1 MTCLQHGPYGARS
14 HSLSYRQKPPPIL
27 LEVVLSLGK
36 NIKLRRVEL
45 GMPAK
50 ELAERVGV
58 SPSYIS
64 KIESDTLSPSL
75 ELLSKLVKELDVSY
89 GELLMGP
96 SPTARTDPS
105 SDYVAVVRAEDR
117 MTVRIPARDVIYE
130 ILTPDLQG
138 DYEFVLIHQE
148 PHEGGEEFF
157 AHEEGRESVLVLE
170 GTLRVDVR
178 ETTYQ
183 LGVGDCLTL
192 DATLPHRYLNEADER
207 ATWIFIACPP
217 SL

>member
-1 MTCLQHGPYGARS
+1 
-14 HSLSYRQKPPPIL
+14 
-27 LEVVLSLGK
+27 
-36 NIKLRRVEL
+36 
-45 GMPAK
+45 
-50 ELAERVGV
+50 
-58 SPSYIS
+58 
-64 KIESDTLSPSL
+64 
-75 ELLSKLVKELDVSY
+75 VSY

-96 SPTARTDPS
+96 SPTARADPS

-138 DYEFVLIHQE
+138 DYEFVLVNQE

-170 GTLRVDVR
+170 GTLRVDIS
-178 ETTYQ
+178 ETTYK
-183 LGVGDCLTL
+183 LEAGDCLTL

>member
-1 MTCLQHGPYGARS
+1 
-14 HSLSYRQKPPPIL
+14 
-27 LEVVLSLGK
+27 LSLGT
-36 NIKLRRVEL
+36 NIKLRRVQI

-64 KIESDTLSPSL
+64 KIESDVLSPSL
-75 ELLSKLVKELDVSY
+75 ELLSRLVKELDVSY

-96 SPTARTDPS
+96 RTGARADPS
-105 SDYVAVVRAEDR
+105 SGYVAVVRTEDR
-117 MTVRIPARDVIYE
+117 MTVRIPARDAIYA

-138 DYEFVLIHQE
+138 DYEFVLIEQG

-157 AHEEGRESVLVLE
+157 AHEKGRESILVLE

-178 ETTYQ
+178 DTTYK
-183 LGVGDCLTL
+183 LERGDCLTL
-192 DATLPHRYLNEADER
+192 DATLPHRYLNEADDKGVWVFV
-207 ATWIFIACPP
+207 AVPP